1 MCYVLFLSLILI
13 YKNPIKSPTCAVKN
27 NFVSVAFIKDLS
39 NGLSTMDEVDVNV
52 KRTAPYSGWEA
63 CNLFKS

>member
-1 MCYVLFLSLILI
+1 MCYVLFLI

-39 NGLSTMDEVDVNV
+39 HGLSTMDEVDVNV